1 MRVWGGK
8 SNGFTFKKNKLSG
21 ELLFFKK
28 QLGQGWYSLIKI
40 FLAKDAKTIQTGTLV
55 YQSKDNIT
63 PIIYDVQTTKRRIR
77 VL

>member
-21 ELLFFKK
+21 ELLFFEK
-28 QLGQGWYSLIKI
+28 QLGQGWFNLIKI
-40 FLAKDAKTIQTGTLV
+40 YLTDDAKTDQTGTLA

-63 PIIYDVQTTKRRIR
+63 PATP
-77 VL
+77 

>member
-40 FLAKDAKTIQTGTLV
+40 FLADDAKTVRRGTLV
-55 YQSKDNIT
+55 YQ
-63 PIIYDVQTTKRRIR
+63 
-77 VL
+77 